1 MTYDSPVKPDDV
13 RRLSVDELLS
23 MRSPST
29 ASTSSTNSTSGES
42 LLLLGEEGEEAF
54 SADAQQL
61 RSWLADIDTA
71 RASEY
76 VAYAHNLEKQGFYG
90 LRDLA
95 QLEEGD
101 VEQAMSEMGISKF
114 AHRARMRKAILRL
127 HDDLQTSSAVA
138 Y

>member
-1 MTYDSPVKPDDV
+1 MTYESPVKPDDV

-29 ASTSSTNSTSGES
+29 ASTSSTNSSSGES
-42 LLLLGEEGEEAF
+42 LVLLGDEGEETY
-54 SADAQQL
+54 SADAHQL
-61 RSWLADIDTA
+61 RAWLADIDKA

-95 QLEEGD
+95 ELEEND

-127 HDDLQTSSAVA
+127 HDEHQTSSALA